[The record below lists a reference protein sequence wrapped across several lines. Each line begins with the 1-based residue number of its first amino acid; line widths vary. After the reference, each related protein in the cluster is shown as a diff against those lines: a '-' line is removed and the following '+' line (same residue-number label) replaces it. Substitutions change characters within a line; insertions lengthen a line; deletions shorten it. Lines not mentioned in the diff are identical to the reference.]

1 MFLIPIITVIFIR
14 KLESLFEPIVIC
26 IIYIKEFMFLGYFSF
41 SFVLHL
47 YLYCFCLCCL
57 NTLMQNLLKS
67 VIVLF
72 DTLELE
78 TYLPY
83 FMEVYIMCI

>member
-1 MFLIPIITVIFIR
+1 
-14 KLESLFEPIVIC
+14 
-26 IIYIKEFMFLGYFSF
+26 
-41 SFVLHL
+41 
-47 YLYCFCLCCL
+47 
-57 NTLMQNLLKS
+57 MQNLLKS

>member
-1 MFLIPIITVIFIR
+1 
-14 KLESLFEPIVIC
+14 
-26 IIYIKEFMFLGYFSF
+26 MFLGYFSF

-83 FMEVYIMCI
+83 FMEVGLYHVYINQRK